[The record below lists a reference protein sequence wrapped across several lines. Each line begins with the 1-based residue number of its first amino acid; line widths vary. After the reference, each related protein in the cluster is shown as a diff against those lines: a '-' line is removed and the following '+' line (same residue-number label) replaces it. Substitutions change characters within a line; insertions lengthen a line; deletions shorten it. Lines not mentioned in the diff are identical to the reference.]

1 MNNMKKALLA
11 LMVLLIPG
19 TVCAQLISVQPGTGR
34 VATTKTKKAKK
45 VKKEKEPKTVKVV
58 KKEKE
63 PKEVKT
69 VNNGVEASIKADI
82 VSQYIWR
89 GLDLS
94 GLSFQPTATVSWKG
108 LSLTA
113 EGSTSINQDDYRDID
128 ITLGYQLGPV
138 NIGVTDYWCT
148 GIDVENR
155 YMYFDQHN
163 GAHILEGNLGFTCKY
178 FTLQGYCMFWG
189 NDFKID
195 PNGRAYTED
204 RAYSTYIELSV
215 PFRLAD
221 LDWQVT
227 VGGTPMESGGD
238 WETQSRETLLGLKDV
253 DVRVYEYADG
263 PACCSATLR
272 CTKTIGLGNVSL
284 PLFAEVNANPY
295 MSRASLLFGLS
306 IVP

>member
-1 MNNMKKALLA
+1 MMNSMKKMVLA
-11 LMVLLIPG
+11 LMVLLLPG
-19 TVCAQLISVQPGTGR
+19 AACAQLISVQQGTGR
-34 VATTKTKKAKK
+34 VETKKAKK
-45 VKKEKEPKTVKVV
+45 EKKENDGHMVWFD
-58 KKEKE
+58 
-63 PKEVKT
+63 
-69 VNNGVEASIKADI
+69 NSGFEASVRGDI
-82 VSQYIWR
+82 LSHYIWR
-89 GLDLS
+89 GQDLCGFS
-94 GLSFQPTATVSWKG
+94 IQPCAKLSWKG
-108 LSLTA
+108 LSFTA
-113 EGSTSINQDDYRDID
+113 SGSAGILKDDYQEID
-128 ITLGYQLGPV
+128 LNLGYKLGPI
-138 NIGVTDYWCT
+138 NIGVSDYWCT
-148 GIDVENR
+148 GLDTENR
-155 YMYFDQHN
+155 YMYYDPEK
-163 GAHILEGNLGFTCKY
+163 GAHMLEGNLGFTCKY
-178 FTLQGYCMFWG
+178 FSLQGYCMFWG
-189 NDFKID
+189 RDYKVD
-195 PNGRAYTED
+195 EPKK

>member
-11 LMVLLIPG
+11 LMVMLIPG

-45 VKKEKEPKTVKVV
+45 VKKEKEPKKVKEV

-63 PKEVKT
+63 PKEVKAE
-69 VNNGVEASIKADI
+69 NNGVEASIKADI
-82 VSQYIWR
+82 VSQYLWR
-89 GLDLS
+89 GLELS

-189 NDFKID
+189 NDFKVD
-195 PNGRAYTED
+195 SD
-204 RAYSTYIELSV
+204 KHAYSTYIELGI
-215 PFRLAD
+215 PFKLGN
-221 LDWQVT
+221 LDWQLT
-227 VGGTPMESGGD
+227 VGGTPMESAGT
-238 WETQSRETLLGLKDV
+238 WQAIQRQTELGVRDV
-253 DVRVYEYADG
+253 NTRVYEYAEG
-263 PACCSATLR
+263 AACCLASLR
-272 CTKTIGLGNVSL
+272 CTKDINLGIIKMPV
-284 PLFAEVNANPY
+284 FAEINTNPY
-295 MSRASLLFGLS
+295 LS
-306 IVP
+306 KAHFILGFSIIP